1 MVTQTSGIQS
11 YLPTYTDT
19 SAANL
24 NANFRGLP
32 VSFSYAA
39 NSTTLI
45 MSVPAIGL
53 NQSFTGA
60 TRADSQSLL
69 TDWFK
74 SSGQGAIEQFMK
86 KLAAVSPIDPI
97 AGNPSSLM
105 SQSSTVSFNNGVS
118 AVVEQT
124 PSTNLANVSIIRANT
139 APLGTSYLAT
149 SQAGLESKLY
159 SLPLAYSFSFS
170 DNPGKKINIMLPI
183 SLSDTQGAKA
193 VDVGLGISMNFP
205 IQKNWVITPAYIY
218 GVSASVDMGS
228 VGQVETG
235 SVTSAFKL
243 NTPNGYAIMGNMVG
257 YSQTTKRL
265 YSGAYAFDP
274 GIKNMVYKNGLIYGF
289 NTNSFMPNSSWE
301 VFATNTFFTGTE
313 LYLKTYNE
321 YGFSYGLTKIHEESL
336 GDADLAQ
343 KVIRQTVSKLRVG
356 LTYLDGGSKTKGVQ
370 LNFGYSF

>member
-1 MVTQTSGIQS
+1 M
-11 YLPTYTDT
+11 PTYTDT

-86 KLAAVSPIDPI
+86 KLAAVSPVDPI
-97 AGNPSSLM
+97 AGNPNSAM
-105 SQSSTVSFNNGVS
+105 SQSVANSFTNGVS
-118 AVVEQT
+118 AVFET
-124 PSTNLANVSIIRANT
+124 PSSPLSNVSTVRSNAIS
-139 APLGTSYLAT
+139 LGASYLST
-149 SQAGLESKLY
+149 SQAGLDTQRY
-159 SLPLAYSFSFS
+159 SLPIGYSFIFS
-170 DNPGKKINIMLPI
+170 DNSAKKINIMLPI
-183 SLSDTQGAKA
+183 GLSDTQGAKA
-193 VDVGLGISMNFP
+193 VDVGLGISMNIP
-205 IQKNWVITPAYIY
+205 IQKNWIITPAYVY

-243 NTPNGYAIMGNMVG
+243 DTANGYAIMGNMVG
-257 YSQTTKRL
+257 YTQTTTRL

-274 GIKNMVYKNGLIYGF
+274 GIKNTVYKNGLIYGF
-289 NTNSFMPNSSWE
+289 NTDSFMPHSSLE
-301 VFATNTFFTGTE
+301 VFATNTLFTGTE

>member
-1 MVTQTSGIQS
+1 
-11 YLPTYTDT
+11 LPTYTDT

-86 KLAAVSPIDPI
+86 KLAAVSPVDPI

-105 SQSSTVSFNNGVS
+105 SQSSTASFNNGVS

-193 VDVGLGISMNFP
+193 VSLGLGVSMNFP
-205 IQKNWVITPAYIY
+205 IQKNWVLTPAYSY

-243 NTPNGYAIMGNMVG
+243 DTANGYAIMGNMVG
-257 YSQTTKRL
+257 YTQTTTRL

-274 GIKNMVYKNGLIYGF
+274 GIKNTVYKNGLIYGF
-289 NTNSFMPNSSWE
+289 NTDSFMPHSSLE
-301 VFATNTFFTGTE
+301 VFATNTLFTGTE

>member
-1 MVTQTSGIQS
+1 M
-11 YLPTYTDT
+11 PTYTDT